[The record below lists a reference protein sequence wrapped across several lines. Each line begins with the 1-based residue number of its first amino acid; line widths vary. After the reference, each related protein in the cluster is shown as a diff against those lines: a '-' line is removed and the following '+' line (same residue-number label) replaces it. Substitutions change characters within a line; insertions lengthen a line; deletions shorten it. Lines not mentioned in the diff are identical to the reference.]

1 LVAQKQAGLS
11 GGNATLR
18 QGRLAVAAQIAA
30 LPLRSDDKKTAR
42 PVRLAALQSK
52 QGDAYFSL
60 P

>member
-30 LPLRSDDKKTAR
+30 L
-42 PVRLAALQSK
+42 
-52 QGDAYFSL
+52 
-60 P
+60 